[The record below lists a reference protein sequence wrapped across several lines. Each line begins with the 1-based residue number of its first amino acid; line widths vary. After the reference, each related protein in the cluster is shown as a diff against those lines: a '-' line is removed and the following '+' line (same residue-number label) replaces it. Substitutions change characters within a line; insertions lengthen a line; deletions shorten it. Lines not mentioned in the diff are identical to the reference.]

1 MSKVV
6 ATAAVVA
13 LSAGAASA
21 GEPGGTP
28 DELFFSEAA
37 AAGAAGIAFFVAGY
51 AVGGDPAKNADT
63 TREKASY
70 AVYGAAPLASALAV
84 YVVGETAGHRS
95 ANRGTFA
102 LATAGTFYVVIG
114 AAAGAAFALTEE
126 DKDAGALNAAFY
138 AVIPTAFAGAAVY
151 NAVKKPYFYEIP
163 GYSMKVRPSLG
174 VYRGGESGEAVAT
187 CGVEV
192 WF

>member
-1 MSKVV
+1 MSRVV
-6 ATAAVVA
+6 ATVAVMA
-13 LSAGAASA
+13 LAAGAASA

-37 AAGAAGIAFFVAGY
+37 AAGAVGIAFFAAGY

-63 TREKASY
+63 TRETASY

-84 YVVGETAGHRS
+84 YVVGETAGQRS
-95 ANRGTFA
+95 ANRGTLL
-102 LATAGTFYVVIG
+102 LATTGVFYAVTG
-114 AAAGAAFALTEE
+114 AAAGLAFALTEE

-138 AVIPTAFAGAAVY
+138 AVIPTAFAATAAY
-151 NAVKKPYFYEIP
+151 NAIKEPYFYDIP
-163 GYSMKVRPSLG
+163 GYSVTIKPSFG
-174 VYRGGESGEAVAT
+174 VCRGGESGEAVAT